1 MTKTTEN
8 IGGVIGITNL
18 AKNVNTEI
26 GNYIEHFNNGK
37 FGYSVRLTN
46 NGAIDMSREIA
57 QDFETN
63 AININAA
70 RIVQVAYSFRKI

>member
-8 IGGVIGITNL
+8 KGGVIVITSL

-37 FGYSVRLTN
+37 FVYSVRLTN

-63 AININAA
+63 AININAT
-70 RIVQVAYSFRKI
+70 RIAQGAYSFRKI